1 MRNVLNLR
9 VNIGVS
15 QKVTR
20 PWVVVALA
28 LVLLAPGLVVA
39 GAAGPAGEQA
49 QRGRG
54 GIGTGQRGT
63 GQRGTG
69 QRGTPPTQGQRRGGA
84 FDSGAASRVQTRSYL
99 FTETN
104 ETLEYAVFVSSKVKP
119 DAKSPLVIYL
129 HGLGTPPEP
138 FLRRVAGAAQ
148 DAGYIV
154 ATPMGYNVQ
163 GWYGANGPGG
173 GRGAVRNVG
182 ELSEKDVLNV
192 LARMR
197 EEFNID
203 DRRIYLAGQSMGGA
217 GALFLGVKHRDIW
230 AAVAASAPAI
240 RTAHQ
245 NPRDLEPA
253 AGLPF
258 ILIHGD
264 ADRAVPVDQT
274 REWAAAMKAL
284 TMTYEF
290 VEIRGGTH
298 SDALEQGAPLVFKFF
313 NKHVRPESRA
323 AQ

>member
-1 MRNVLNLR
+1 MANQSGHTGILATAAPAVASLAVVL
-9 VNIGVS
+9 
-15 QKVTR
+15 
-20 PWVVVALA
+20 A
-28 LVLLAPGLVVA
+28 VLQSGPV
-39 GAAGPAGEQA
+39 GARHPSEDQ

-54 GIGTGQRGT
+54 GMGLGGRQGGTGQRGM
-63 GQRGTG
+63 
-69 QRGTPPTQGQRRGGA
+69 PPPQGMRRGGA
-84 FDSGAASRVQTRSYL
+84 FDNGAASRVQSRSYV
-99 FTETN
+99 FPETN
-104 ETLEYAVFVSSKVKP
+104 EPLEYAVFVSSKVKP
-119 DAKSPLVIYL
+119 DVKSPLVIYL
-129 HGLGTPPEP
+129 HGLGTSPVQ
-138 FLRRVAGAAQ
+138 FLRRVAPAAQ

-182 ELSEKDVLNV
+182 ELSEKDVMNV

-197 EEFNID
+197 EEFSID

-240 RTAHQ
+240 RTQHQ
-245 NPRDLEPA
+245 APADLEPA
-253 AGLPF
+253 AAMPF

-264 ADRAVPVDQT
+264 ADRAVPVELS

-284 TMTYEF
+284 KMTYVY
-290 VEIRGGTH
+290 VEIRGGGH
-298 SDALEQGAPLVFKFF
+298 SDALDQGAPKVFKFF
-313 NKHVRPESRA
+313 DKHVR